1 MAARAVILAT
11 TYSRHAPKAQTG
23 LEDNQAIIEQ
33 GGAFRLVRH
42 DYHARM
48 SFCRT
53 LLGFKTEKLILGGL
67 APMSSVVYTFK
78 IRKRG

>member
-11 TYSRHAPKAQTG
+11 VYSRHAPKAQNG
-23 LEDNQAIIEQ
+23 LEDTPVVIEQ
-33 GGAFRLVRH
+33 GGMLRLVRH

-53 LLGFKTEKLILGGL
+53 LLGFKTEKLILG
-67 APMSSVVYTFK
+67 
-78 IRKRG
+78 

>member
-1 MAARAVILAT
+1 MAARAAILAII
-11 TYSRHAPKAQTG
+11 YSRHAPKAQTG

-33 GGAFRLVRH
+33 GGAFRLVMH
-42 DYHARM
+42 GDHVSM

-67 APMSSVVYTFK
+67 TPMSSVVYTFK